1 VRWQAFAQL
10 YRRPILESEFIS
22 SSTTEEGCYLQAGD
36 ASTAALIVTQLPS
49 SLQRGLQR
57 RLNGGSSG
65 GKAEIWS
72 SVEEMHGAGGLPT
85 AIRAALGDIVA
96 GSSKAQAAKGVIS
109 AGVVR
114 SVAYGLAKLKKG
126 QEA

>member
-1 VRWQAFAQL
+1 MFRVRLVTLWYSSAC
-10 YRRPILESEFIS
+10 
-22 SSTTEEGCYLQAGD
+22 SSTN
-36 ASTAALIVTQLPS
+36 
-49 SLQRGLQR
+49 R

-65 GKAEIWS
+65 GKVEIWS